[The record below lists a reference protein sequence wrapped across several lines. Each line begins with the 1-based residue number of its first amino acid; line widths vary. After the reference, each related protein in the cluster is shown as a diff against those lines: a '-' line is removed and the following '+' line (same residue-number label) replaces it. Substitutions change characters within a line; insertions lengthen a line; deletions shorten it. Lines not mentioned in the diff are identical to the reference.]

1 MKFVGLKK
9 GRRNRLRDC
18 SFFASVVVLFGSFLF
33 VLLVVL
39 IIAVYLIKSNGYR

>member
-9 GRRNRLRDC
+9 GRRNRLRDR
-18 SFFASVVVLFGSFLF
+18 SFFASVVVSFGSFYLSF
-33 VLLVVL
+33 LDVL